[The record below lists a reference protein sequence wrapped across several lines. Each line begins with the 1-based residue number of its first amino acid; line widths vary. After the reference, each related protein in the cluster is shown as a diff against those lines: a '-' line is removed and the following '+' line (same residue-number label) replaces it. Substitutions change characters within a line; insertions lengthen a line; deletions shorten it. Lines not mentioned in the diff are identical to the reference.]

1 MAAGVHGSACQSL
14 GWPIVG
20 VASRQAERARTL
32 AKALNTSAVSYDD
45 VLGER
50 LAEIVIVTTPPA
62 CHSVDTKRLLDIG
75 YHVVVES
82 PLSCTL
88 ADADQL
94 IEAEQQA
101 GRPVLYSEHLTAA
114 PAIGGLLSRVA
125 GMGHVTHL
133 SARAIRRA
141 PTWRSSNI
149 NEWGGGVLFDLGVHP
164 IALLLRTADVAGL
177 GAPSSVTGTMAPA
190 AATAQVHFESGTV
203 ARLTVGWQP
212 DVEPSGDLQ
221 VSSAQAVLRVD
232 LYPTPTL
239 ESNGDPV
246 RLDSEP
252 SSPATFLDDYGYAP
266 QLRRFW
272 GDIRMGRPVPTTTD
286 FGRRVLE
293 IVAAAHWSAG
303 AGATDVPLPFQGSRT
318 MSPIEL
324 WHAAHPAT
332 PTA

>member
-1 MAAGVHGSACQSL
+1 ML
-14 GWPIVG
+14 
-20 VASRQAERARTL
+20 R
-32 AKALNTSAVSYDD
+32 
-45 VLGER
+45 ER

-62 CHSVDTKRLLDIG
+62 CHAADTKRLLDIG

-82 PLSCTL
+82 PICCSL
-88 ADADQL
+88 ADADLL
-94 IEAEQQA
+94 IEAERQS

-114 PAIGGLLSRVA
+114 PAVDALLARVP

-133 SARAIRRA
+133 STRAIRRL
-141 PTWRSSNI
+141 PTWRSSTTD
-149 NEWGGGVLFDLGVHP
+149 EWGGGVLFDLGVHP
-164 IALLLRTADVAGL
+164 VALLLRTADVSGL
-177 GAPSSVTGTMAPA
+177 GAPLSVT
-190 AATAQVHFESGTV
+190 ATITQDTANAQIRFESGTV

-212 DVEPSGDLQ
+212 DVEPDGDLQ

-239 ESNGDPV
+239 ESNGELV

-252 SSPATFLDDYGYAP
+252 STAATFLNDFGYAP

-286 FGRRVLE
+286 FGRRVLDT
-293 IVAAAHWSAG
+293 VAAAHWSAG
-303 AGATDVPLPFQGSRT
+303 SGASDVPLPFEGSRT

-324 WHAAHPAT
+324 WHEARQRLDEQST
-332 PTA
+332 Q